1 MPDPFT
7 TGMAVYAACEA
18 DDARREAAEAR
29 DAARRAEAQAF
40 VKGYCHDSASPAE
53 RQRYVESVHVLY
65 PHPRQDRDMTSTE
78 KRVVGGVIVGVFVW
92 LTVAGVIGKTKY
104 GSAGEG
110 VLMGLVALFLG
121 TIGGC
126 FAALLVFGFALL
138 LGFA

>member
-1 MPDPFT
+1 MPDAFT

-18 DDARREAAEAR
+18 DDASREAAEAR
-29 DAARRAEAQAF
+29 EVARRAEAQAF

-53 RQRYVESVHVLY
+53 RQRYIESVGVLY
-65 PHPRQDRDMTSTE
+65 PQPVQDRDMTPME

-92 LTVAGVIGKTKY
+92 LTIAGVIGKVRHDSV
-104 GSAGEG
+104 GDG
-110 VLMGLVALFLG
+110 VLMGLVTLSLG

-138 LGFA
+138 MGFA